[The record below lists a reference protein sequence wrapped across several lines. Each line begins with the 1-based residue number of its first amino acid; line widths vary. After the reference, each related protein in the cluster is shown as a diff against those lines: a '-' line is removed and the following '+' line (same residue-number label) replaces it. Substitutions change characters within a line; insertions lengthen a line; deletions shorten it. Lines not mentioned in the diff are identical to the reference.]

1 MACLTFAFTACNAF
15 DGSGDD
21 PSADSE
27 HTDGIVSVPDATTPD
42 ETPDDKPG
50 NDEKPKD
57 DPVELCVL
65 NSDTATVASTAEA
78 GVIKLTSILGT
89 PRRLLII

>member
-1 MACLTFAFTACNAF
+1 MVNAGRITMRF
-15 DGSGDD
+15 Y
-21 PSADSE
+21 
-27 HTDGIVSVPDATTPD
+27 
-42 ETPDDKPG
+42 
-50 NDEKPKD
+50 
-57 DPVELCVL
+57 PVELCVL